1 MFSKI
6 NHVAIVS
13 EDYAQLAQFYIA
25 AFGMKTRQDP
35 ARRAVTVGTA
45 MSD

>member
-13 EDYAQLAQFYIA
+13 ENYAHLAEFYQTM
-25 AFGMKTRQDP
+25 FGMTASTIRSDGTVSSQYRQ
-35 ARRAVTVGTA
+35 A
-45 MSD
+45 